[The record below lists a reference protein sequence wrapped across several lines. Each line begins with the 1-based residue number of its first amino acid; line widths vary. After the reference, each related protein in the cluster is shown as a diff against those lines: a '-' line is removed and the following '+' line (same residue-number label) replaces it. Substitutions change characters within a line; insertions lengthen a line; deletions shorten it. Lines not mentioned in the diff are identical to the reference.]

1 MAAAPVPMMDASQGN
16 DLLNLPSTT
25 AGSGGLNFT
34 DMEFTV
40 AQANDTVNQGPS
52 QPMSMDMTSSHPE
65 VIDLDSLFDTEAASG
80 GQQSAA
86 PTASMNLDGTPQV
99 TEQPQQT
106 GAQNNDIYDL
116 GGGTAES
123 MDLDFALDQSGGTG
137 DSYLDELFFSTN
149 DGSLGE
155 LDESSL
161 G

>member
-1 MAAAPVPMMDASQGN
+1 MMDASQGN
-16 DLLNLPSTT
+16 EFLNLPSTNP
-25 AGSGGLNFT
+25 GSGELNFT

-40 AQANDTVNQGPS
+40 AQGNDAVNQGPS
-52 QPMSMDMTSSHPE
+52 QSMLMDMPGSNPE

-86 PTASMNLDGTPQV
+86 PTASMNLDATPQV

-106 GAQNNDIYDL
+106 GAQYDDIYDL

-123 MDLDFALDQSGGTG
+123 MDLDFALDQSGGAG
-137 DSYLDELFFSTN
+137 DSYLDELFFSTG

>member
-1 MAAAPVPMMDASQGN
+1 MDASEGN
-16 DLLNLPSTT
+16 EFLNLPST
-25 AGSGGLNFT
+25 APGSGGLNFT

-40 AQANDTVNQGPS
+40 AQGNDAVNQGPS
-52 QPMSMDMTSSHPE
+52 QSMSMDMPGSNPD

-86 PTASMNLDGTPQV
+86 PTASMNLDGTPQT
-99 TEQPQQT
+99 TEQPQQI
-106 GAQNNDIYDL
+106 GAQLDDIYDL

-137 DSYLDELFFSTN
+137 DSYLDELFFSTG

>member
-1 MAAAPVPMMDASQGN
+1 
-16 DLLNLPSTT
+16 
-25 AGSGGLNFT
+25 
-34 DMEFTV
+34 
-40 AQANDTVNQGPS
+40 
-52 QPMSMDMTSSHPE
+52 MSMDMPGSNPD

-86 PTASMNLDGTPQV
+86 PTASMNLDGTPQT
-99 TEQPQQT
+99 TEQPQQI
-106 GAQNNDIYDL
+106 GAQLDDIYDL

-137 DSYLDELFFSTN
+137 DSYLDELFFSTG